1 MVSPPLMK
9 KVPGNSSTAAR
20 YNRRLWLWGAMVSVI
35 ALVSLLNFFESF
47 KSFRPITASTSS
59 SSNIDSIE
67 SIDTNGL
74 QMYPF
79 GIRQYHKAIHHLVQE
94 EEKIAPAEWTPNKGS
109 KEECHARDYGL
120 LERLRSSSQLFC
132 SESDNSSSPYT
143 FYHVSEAGLSA
154 TTLKNFVL
162 DIRGTQV
169 AKDIDSLADD
179 GSGHDP
185 RFKYMK
191 NSTFCSCSGPQDH
204 AHGAPNI
211 WKDFFVG
218 GPGGDDPVCKTT
230 AIDEKSMGNK
240 LTLNRAVV
248 LVRRDDHN
256 PFFQISGM
264 LNAWIM
270 MQTIGWER
278 NTTQLVTFDRA
289 LPTPVD
295 ELRHALLGPERII
308 ISGEEFQNRVVYLE
322 SALLVPY
329 EATGPLMN
337 HLDDNQ
343 PCYANGMIKD
353 FRELSLK
360 SLGVAPHNA
369 KSDPKRCLV
378 TVISRRPY
386 GGRRVQRIWQNEDEI
401 LQRMREDYQDAYR
414 YGECEFQS
422 LEFTKMTMQDQMK
435 AMLDSD
441 VVIGMH
447 GAGMVNVLWT
457 RPETL
462 VIEIFP
468 RRRYRWGYRNICQ
481 FIGCK
486 WHDFRRGRD
495 IKIRTL
501 DPNDMDKFIPYPEW
515 KSFFDSLF
523 RNVVDDLEQKV
534 QIGEE

>member
-1 MVSPPLMK
+1 MK

-20 YNRRLWLWGAMVSVI
+20 SNRRLWLWFAMVFVM
-35 ALVSLLNFFESF
+35 ALASFLNFFESF
-47 KSFRPITASTSS
+47 KSFQFATSS
-59 SSNIDSIE
+59 SSAQSSGDIE
-67 SIDTNGL
+67 SIETQGL

-79 GIRQYHKAIHHLVQE
+79 GIQHYQKAIHHLVQDE
-94 EEKIAPAEWTPNKGS
+94 YDDEKVELAKWTPNKGS
-109 KEECHARDYGL
+109 KDECLYARDYGL
-120 LERLRSSSQLFC
+120 LQRLRNSSRSFC
-132 SESDNSSSPYT
+132 TDSSSPYT
-143 FYHVSEAGLSA
+143 FYHVARARLSA
-154 TTLKNFVL
+154 TMLEDFVL
-162 DIRGTQV
+162 DVRGAEI
-169 AKDIDSLADD
+169 AKDIESLADD

-185 RFKYMK
+185 RFTYMK
-191 NSTFCSCSGPQDH
+191 NATFCRCTEPQDH

-218 GPGGDDPVCKTT
+218 GPGGNDPNCKTD
-230 AIDEKSMGNK
+230 IGEKSIDDK
-240 LTLNRAVV
+240 LTLQRAVV
-248 LVRRDDHN
+248 L
-256 PFFQISGM
+256 
-264 LNAWIM
+264 
-270 MQTIGWER
+270 TIGWER

-295 ELRHALLGPERII
+295 ELRHSLLGPERPII
-308 ISGEEFQNRVVYLE
+308 GGEMFQNRVVHFE

-329 EATGPLMN
+329 EVTGPLMS

-343 PCYANGMIKD
+343 PCYDNDMIKD
-353 FRELSLK
+353 FRDLSLK
-360 SLGVAPHNA
+360 SLGVTPRSA
-369 KSDPKRCLV
+369 KTDPKRCLV

-386 GGRRVQRIWQNEDEI
+386 GGRRVQRLWRNEDEI
-401 LQRMREDYQDAYR
+401 LRRMREEYQDAYR

-422 LEFTKMTMQDQMK
+422 LEFTNMTMHDQMK

-468 RRRYRWGYRNICQ
+468 RRRFRWGYRNICQ
-481 FIGCK
+481 YIGCK

-495 IKIRTL
+495 IGIHSS

-523 RNVVDDLEQKV
+523 RYVVDNLEQKV
-534 QIGEE
+534 GEL